1 MPFTLSHPFIV
12 LPLHRY
18 RLLHFPAL
26 VIGALSPD
34 FPYYLHGRP
43 YPGGHSWPSVLYYD
57 VPLTALVYLLS
68 LALLSPC
75 LRRYLPD
82 CLNAA
87 YPPPA
92 HFSRRWQTVVVFALS
107 AALGAATHIVL
118 DGFTHPNGW
127 FVQHLPRL
135 QQPAGA
141 LPLYQ
146 WVQHVL
152 SIGGLMLLAAYQWLM
167 ARHFPHRSPCGGG
180 QKICFWLG
188 VVALGVLTVLLWQ
201 LLQPATAFATGSWGR
216 LTDISVLWTIRF
228 TDAVLLLLC
237 ASGLWLRLR
246 TIQKTGN

>member
-26 VIGALSPD
+26 VIGAMSPD

-57 VPLTALVYLLS
+57 VLLTALVYLLA

-92 HFSRRWQTVVVFALS
+92 HFSRRWWYSPSPPPS
-107 AALGAATHIVL
+107 ARRRI
-118 DGFTHPNGW
+118 
-127 FVQHLPRL
+127 
-135 QQPAGA
+135 
-141 LPLYQ
+141 
-146 WVQHVL
+146 
-152 SIGGLMLLAAYQWLM
+152 SC
-167 ARHFPHRSPCGGG
+167 S
-180 QKICFWLG
+180 
-188 VVALGVLTVLLWQ
+188 TVL
-201 LLQPATAFATGSWGR
+201 PTRTAGLSNTCHDYNNPLAHCRCTSGCS
-216 LTDISVLWTIRF
+216 TSS
-228 TDAVLLLLC
+228 
-237 ASGLWLRLR
+237 ASAD
-246 TIQKTGN
+246 